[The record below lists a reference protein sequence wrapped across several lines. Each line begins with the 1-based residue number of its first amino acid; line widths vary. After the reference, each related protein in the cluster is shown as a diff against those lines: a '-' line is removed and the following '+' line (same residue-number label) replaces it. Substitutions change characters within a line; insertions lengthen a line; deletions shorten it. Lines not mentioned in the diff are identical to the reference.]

1 MPTLENVDPSQL
13 TEEELRIVTRGN
25 TQKPAKSTEPWRYE
39 ERRDAQAILD
49 FLYLGPTSA
58 ANNPDFLRREG
69 ITMLLATRDTRFV
82 KARLLTA
89 EKAAQQLGLS
99 VDYIDVSGNQE
110 LIQAFPLAVK
120 KINDHLIQRRRNQAL
135 RSPGAGAG
143 AGQDGQM
150 LLDND
155 GSGSGGGKV
164 LLFCESGN
172 GRSAA
177 VAAAYVMTMFDTDLT
192 RALQFVSG
200 QRFCANFDD
209 ETKFLLKS
217 YEDILV
223 ARRSVNRSRRE
234 SGLSSPPPFAQPSSS
249 AKRRIADTMS
259 DEDSGDSAD
268 PSQLG
273 SMLDGERYI
282 DRDPFI
288 PFFDKDTHMS

>member
-1 MPTLENVDPSQL
+1 
-13 TEEELRIVTRGN
+13 
-25 TQKPAKSTEPWRYE
+25 
-39 ERRDAQAILD
+39 
-49 FLYLGPTSA
+49 
-58 ANNPDFLRREG
+58 
-69 ITMLLATRDTRFV
+69 
-82 KARLLTA
+82 
-89 EKAAQQLGLS
+89 
-99 VDYIDVSGNQE
+99 
-110 LIQAFPLAVK
+110 
-120 KINDHLIQRRRNQAL
+120 
-135 RSPGAGAG
+135 
-143 AGQDGQM
+143 M